1 MSLCI
6 RDADFQ
12 GDREAML
19 AFIMGLQHFEHGF
32 EPNRRLDPPVAEA
45 YLAKLL
51 DDVTKQPGRIF
62 IAEDD
67 GAAIGW
73 AVVHEMDDDIY
84 VVEAERRTVYIS
96 ELYLVERARGT
107 GAGRALI
114 AACEEWARGQG
125 VGVMLIG
132 VLAGNRRAAAVY
144 EKAGFGSY
152 SRMLRKYL

>member
-1 MSLCI
+1 MNLRI
-6 RDADFQ
+6 RDADFL
-12 GDREAML
+12 GDREVML

-32 EPNRRLDPPVAEA
+32 DPILRLEPPNTKTKHTKQHDN
-45 YLAKLL
+45 K
-51 DDVTKQPGRIF
+51 TKQPGRIF

-152 SRMLRKYL
+152 SRMLRKCL